1 MLVTFRTKAYPNI
14 TMFGDVAKQLLE
26 LMGQSGAVPSAIK
39 ADDVPAALVRLE
51 AAIAQRR
58 MADAAEAPADDK
70 GPDSYDAPRV
80 VTLAQRAVPLLELLR
95 VAKAKNADVMWD
107 S

>member
-26 LMGQSGAVPSAIK
+26 LMGLSGTVPSAIK
-39 ADDVPAALVRLE
+39 AEDVPAALTRLE

-58 MADAAEAPADDK
+58 AVDAAEAPVAGDDR
-70 GPDSYDAPRV
+70 DDDARHV
-80 VTLAQRAVPLLELLR
+80 VTLAQRAAPLRELLR
-95 VAKAKNADVMWD
+95 TAIAKKSDVMWD
-107 S
+107 A